1 MRWLAALLVC
11 ISVTPAA
18 RADSED
24 DAVALTL
31 ELVNQIAQVGGLSV
45 DDPDGLTARLEA
57 AMDRFEDEANARG
70 AQWSMSYGV
79 DVDASSVER
88 HDPEGNPLP
97 VDPDTL
103 DEDER
108 MPAPDAGCDTPA
120 IHPLSPA
127 STAQARWQ
135 VCTGIEDEGDG
146 PFYIGFSE
154 LLYGEDGNFRRV
166 RLGVAVT
173 SPDTSYIDAMSEPAT
188 QLLYE
193 MMDAVRAD
201 AITP

>member
-11 ISVTPAA
+11 ISVTPVAL
-18 RADSED
+18 ADSED
-24 DAVALTL
+24 DALALTL
-31 ELVNQIAQVGGLSV
+31 ELVNQIAQIGGLTV
-45 DDPDGLTARLEA
+45 DDPDALAARLEM
-57 AMDRFEDEANARG
+57 AMDRFEEEADARG

-79 DVDASSVER
+79 DVDASSIER
-88 HDPEGNPLP
+88 HDAQGNPLP

-103 DEDER
+103 EEDDR

-120 IHPLSPA
+120 IHPLSAA
-127 STAQARWQ
+127 STADARWE

-146 PFYIGFSE
+146 PYYIGFSE
-154 LLYGEDGNFRRV
+154 LLYGVDGNFRRV

-173 SPDTSYIDAMSEPAT
+173 SSDASYIDAMREPAT

>member
-11 ISVTPAA
+11 ISVIPAA

-31 ELVNQIAQVGGLSV
+31 ELVNQIAQTGGLSV
-45 DDPDGLTARLEA
+45 DDPDALTARLEA
-57 AMDRFEDEANARG
+57 AMDRFEDEADARG
-70 AQWSMSYGV
+70 VQWSMSYGV

-88 HDPEGNPLP
+88 HDAEGNPLP
-97 VDPDTL
+97 VDPETL

-127 STAQARWQ
+127 STAQARWR

-154 LLYGEDGNFRRV
+154 LLYGKDGNFRRV

-173 SPDTSYIDAMSEPAT
+173 SPDASYIAAMHEPAT

-193 MMDAVRAD
+193 MMNAVRAD
-201 AITP
+201 AIAP